1 MADRIKIGYF
11 LEDRG
16 HETFLKAL
24 VNRLA
29 MEKGLKTGEWVDDVR
44 SASGGKSIEAYRGF
58 LKDITRR
65 GATNPFDI
73 LIVASDGNC
82 KGYQEKKNQLWKFA
96 AKVKLS
102 RADTMVLAIPDPHI
116 ERWYMSDPQAF
127 NRAFGSG
134 VLPVLPAYKCE
145 KSHYKKIMQDA
156 IATSNVRPLFGGY
169 EYGERIVEEMDL
181 YEAAKAD
188 GSLKHF
194 IDDLGDAIKQIR
206 LKNGRE

>member
-1 MADRIKIGYF
+1 MADRIRIGYF

-24 VNRLA
+24 VNRIA
-29 MEKGLKTGEWVDDVR
+29 VEKGLKTGEWANDVR

-58 LKDITRR
+58 LKDITRP

-82 KGYQEKKNQLWKFA
+82 KGYQEKKNQLLKFA
-96 AKVKLS
+96 EKVKLS
-102 RADTMVLAIPDPHI
+102 RADTLVLAVPDPHI

-156 IATSNVRPLFGGY
+156 ISSSKVRPLFGGY

-188 GSLKHF
+188 ASLKHF
-194 IDDLGDAIKQIR
+194 MDDFGDAIKQMR
-206 LKNGRE
+206 LENGRA

>member
-1 MADRIKIGYF
+1 MADKIRIVYF

-29 MEKGLKTGEWVDDVR
+29 VEKGLKTGEWVDDVR

-58 LKDITRR
+58 LRDITHR
-65 GATNPFDI
+65 GVTNPFDI

-82 KGYQEKKNQLWKFA
+82 KGYQEKKNQLLKFA
-96 AKVKLS
+96 ERVRLS
-102 RADTMVLAIPDPHI
+102 RPDTLVLAIPDPHI

-134 VLPVLPAYKCE
+134 ILPVLPTYKCE
-145 KSHYKKIMQDA
+145 KSYYKKIMQDA
-156 IATSNVRPLFGGY
+156 IATSSVRPLFGGY
-169 EYGERIVEEMDL
+169 EYGERIVEEMSL
-181 YEAAKAD
+181 YEAAKTD

-194 IDDLGDAIKQIR
+194 MDDFGDAVKQLR
-206 LKNGRE
+206 LKNGRV

>member
-1 MADRIKIGYF
+1 MADRIRIGYF

-29 MEKGLKTGEWVDDVR
+29 VEKGLKTGEWANDVR

-58 LKDITRR
+58 LKDITRPR
-65 GATNPFDI
+65 ATNPFNI

-82 KGYQEKKNQLWKFA
+82 KGYQEKRNQLLKFA
-96 AKVKLS
+96 EKVKLS
-102 RADTMVLAIPDPHI
+102 RTDTLVLAIPDPHI

-156 IATSNVRPLFGGY
+156 IAPPMSGLCS
-169 EYGERIVEEMDL
+169 
-181 YEAAKAD
+181 AAMNTARELCK
-188 GSLKHF
+188 KW
-194 IDDLGDAIKQIR
+194 IYTKQPKQTLR
-206 LKNGRE
+206 LNILSTILATRSSRSG